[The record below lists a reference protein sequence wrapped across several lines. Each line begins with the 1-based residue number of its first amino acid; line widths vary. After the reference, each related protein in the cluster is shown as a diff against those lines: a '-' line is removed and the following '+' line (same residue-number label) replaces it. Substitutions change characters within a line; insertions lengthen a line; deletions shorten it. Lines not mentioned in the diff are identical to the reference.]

1 MPSASTQPAPAL
13 TSSTSRNSRTSRRRR
28 SPRARSRNRF
38 EVPFASAT
46 GPAPRLSCALSACV
60 FAICGLLVEELP
72 AHGIALAGDVALREH
87 DLEQVRVAPRRAE
100 HLRAAVQ
107 VHAPDAPEALVELL
121 RVERADALPIAVEP
135 FAPGIQRQRVV
146 PAQVLDVHH

>member
-1 MPSASTQPAPAL
+1 MPSASTQPAAAF
-13 TSSTSRNSRTSRRRR
+13 TSSTSRNARTSRRRR

-60 FAICGLLVEELP
+60 FAVCALLVEELP
-72 AHGIALAGDVALREH
+72 AHRVAAAGDVALREH
-87 DLEQVRVAPRRAE
+87 DLKEVRVALRRAE

-107 VHAPDAPEALVELL
+107 VDAPDAPEALVELL
-121 RVERADALPIAVEP
+121 RVERADALPVPVEAL
-135 FAPGIQRQRVV
+135 APG
-146 PAQVLDVHH
+146 